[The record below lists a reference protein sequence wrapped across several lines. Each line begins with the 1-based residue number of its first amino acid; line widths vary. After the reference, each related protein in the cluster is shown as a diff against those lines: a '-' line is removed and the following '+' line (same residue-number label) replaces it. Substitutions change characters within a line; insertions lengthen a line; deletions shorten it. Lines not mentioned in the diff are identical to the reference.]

1 MMDIY
6 QIAWETLNRRMMISR
21 EYLTGMNDL
30 IEAME
35 DAANEERP
43 GVLTVQN
50 AVSETVRGDTCLPGD
65 ANDGTDRISLRVSRE
80 VSEPVVAAGG
90 AGGDALD
97 DRQPAEEGEDVEIWK
112 PVIEGRY
119 WISNFGNIKNKKGL
133 LKPNPNASTLGVVLS
148 VGNGIQRWRSVARM
162 VADAFLDK
170 PEGTVKL
177 VYKDGNVKNCRADNL
192 KWEVKE

>member
-1 MMDIY
+1 MDIY

-35 DAANEERP
+35 DAANEKRS
-43 GVLTVQN
+43 GVPALQDE
-50 AVSETVRGDTCLPGD
+50 VSDAVRGDTSLPGD
-65 ANDGTDRISLRVSRE
+65 ADDGADSLPVRVSRE
-80 VSEPVVAAGG
+80 VSEPLVAAEG
-90 AGGDALD
+90 AEGDALD
-97 DRQPAEEGEDVEIWK
+97 DRQPAEAGEDVEIWK

-119 WISNFGNIKNKKGL
+119 WISNLGNIKNKKGL
-133 LKPNPNASTLGVVLS
+133 LKPNPNASTMGVVLS

-192 KWEVKE
+192 RWEVKE

>member
-1 MMDIY
+1 MDIY

-35 DAANEERP
+35 DAANEERS

-50 AVSETVRGDTCLPGD
+50 AVPETVHRDTGLPGD
-65 ANDGTDRISLRVSRE
+65 ADDGADRLPVRVSRE
-80 VSEPVVAAGG
+80 VSEPLVAAGG
-90 AGGDALD
+90 EGRDALD
-97 DRQPAEEGEDVEIWK
+97 DRQPAEAGEDVEIWK

-119 WISNFGNIKNKKGL
+119 WISNLGNIKNKKGL
-133 LKPNPNASTLGVVLS
+133 LKPNYNASTVGVVLS
-148 VGNGIQRWRSVARM
+148 VGSGIQRWRSIARM
-162 VADAFLDK
+162 VAEAFLDK
-170 PEGTVKL
+170 PEGSAKL
-177 VYKDGNVKNCRADNL
+177 VYLDGDKNNCKAENL

>member
-1 MMDIY
+1 MDIY

-35 DAANEERP
+35 DAANEERSR
-43 GVLTVQN
+43 VLTVQD

-65 ANDGTDRISLRVSRE
+65 ADDGTDGLPVRVSRE

-97 DRQPAEEGEDVEIWK
+97 DCQPAEAGEDVEIWK

-148 VGNGIQRWRSVARM
+148 VGNGIQRWRSIARM
-162 VADAFLDK
+162 VAEAFLDK
-170 PEGTVKL
+170 PEGSAKL
-177 VYKDGNVKNCRADNL
+177 TYLDGDKNNCRADNL

>member
-35 DAANEERP
+35 DAANEEKS
-43 GVLTVQN
+43 GVLTVQD
-50 AVSETVRGDTCLPGD
+50 AVSEAVRGDTGLPGD
-65 ANDGTDRISLRVSRE
+65 ADDGTDSLPVRVSRE
-80 VSEPVVAAGG
+80 VSEPLGAAGG

-97 DRQPAEEGEDVEIWK
+97 DCQPAEEGKDVEIWK

-119 WISNFGNIKNKKGL
+119 WISNLGNIKNKKGL

-177 VYKDGNVKNCRADNL
+177 VYKDGDTKNCRADNL
-192 KWEVKE
+192 RWEVKE